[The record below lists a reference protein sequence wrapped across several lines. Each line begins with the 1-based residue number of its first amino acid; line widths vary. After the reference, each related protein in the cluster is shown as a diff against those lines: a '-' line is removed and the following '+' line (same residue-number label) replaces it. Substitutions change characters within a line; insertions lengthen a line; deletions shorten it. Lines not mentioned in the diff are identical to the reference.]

1 VTEATFTPGTPMPI
15 MGRILPVSLYGSGRA
30 RRMFQR
36 NVTVYARGWMYFV
49 SGFFE
54 PFFYLLS
61 IGIGLSHLVH
71 SIPVAGNR
79 VPYASFVAPGL
90 MATSAMNGA
99 VIDSTYNV
107 FFKLKITKSYD
118 AVLSTPMMVGDIVRG
133 ELSWAMARGAIYG
146 AAFLCVMAGLG
157 YVDSPWAFLC
167 YPSAMLLAFAFAAT
181 GMAVTTYMRTWSDL
195 DMVSLALVPFFLFSS
210 TFFPLTVFPGALQLV
225 VRFTP
230 LYQGVA
236 MLRGFDLGLFNWAL
250 LGHTV
255 YLLTMGL
262 TGLAIASRRMAKLLL
277 P

>member
-1 VTEATFTPGTPMPI
+1 MPI

-133 ELSWAMARGAIYG
+133 ELSWAMARGA
-146 AAFLCVMAGLG
+146 
-157 YVDSPWAFLC
+157 
-167 YPSAMLLAFAFAAT
+167 
-181 GMAVTTYMRTWSDL
+181 
-195 DMVSLALVPFFLFSS
+195 
-210 TFFPLTVFPGALQLV
+210 
-225 VRFTP
+225 
-230 LYQGVA
+230 
-236 MLRGFDLGLFNWAL
+236 
-250 LGHTV
+250 
-255 YLLTMGL
+255 
-262 TGLAIASRRMAKLLL
+262 
-277 P
+277 